1 MIVRLYSSALLG
13 VEGIEV
19 EVEVSAF
26 NAEKPAINVVGLP
39 DAAVRESSQRVTSA
53 LSNSALTWAK
63 GVKTVNLAPA
73 DLKKE
78 GPRFDLPIALALA
91 ETAGEDRVQ
100 DPERYCIA
108 GELAL
113 DGMVRPI
120 RGVLPMALD
129 AKSRGRTR
137 LIVPAVNA
145 PEAAVVEGIEVYG
158 VSNLREAWDFITG
171 QRVLQPYDLD
181 RQALFDTRC
190 RYEIGLEDVKG
201 QYQVK
206 RALEVAA
213 AGGHNL
219 LMVGPPGTGKSM
231 IAKRLPTILPDLT
244 EEEAIDATKI
254 HSIAGLLGKEDALLV
269 TRPFRAPHHTISDV
283 GLLGGGANPGPGE
296 VSLAHNG
303 VLFLDELPEFRRQTL
318 EVLRYGDAKRECR
331 CSPPQIEKYRQ
342 RISGPL
348 LDRIDLHVEVPLVEY
363 RELASDESGEIS
375 GTVRQ
380 RVESAR
386 GKQLKRFSNINKITC
401 NAAMPSKVMRK
412 HCQID
417 ATASGYLEHAMTE
430 LNFSARAHDRILKVA
445 RTLADLAGVDHIAP
459 EHVLEVGCPLLPITC
474 SDHASILRHWIPII
488 SLNGH
493 LDKRRNVPLNIR
505 FNRID
510 MLSIQEKLYFIF

>member
-1 MIVRLYSSALLG
+1 MVMRVYSSALLG

-19 EVEVSAF
+19 EVEISAF

-53 LSNSALTWAK
+53 LSSSALSWAK
-63 GVKTVNLAPA
+63 GVKTINLAPA

-91 ETAGEDRVQ
+91 ETAGDDRIQ
-100 DPERYCIA
+100 EPGRYAIA

-113 DGMVRPI
+113 DGMVRSI
-120 RGVLPMALD
+120 RGVLPMALE
-129 AKSRGRTR
+129 AKRRGRTR
-137 LIVPAVNA
+137 LIVPAANA
-145 PEAAVVEGIEVYG
+145 AEAAVVDGLEVYG
-158 VSNLREAWDFITG
+158 VENLRQAWDFITG
-171 QRVLQPYDLD
+171 QRVMAPYGLD
-181 RQALFDTRC
+181 RGKLFDMGR
-190 RYEIGLEDVKG
+190 RYEVGLEDVKG

-244 EEEAIDATKI
+244 EGEAIEATKV
-254 HSIAGLLGKEDALLV
+254 HSIAGLLGKEDSLLV

-283 GLLGGGANPGPGE
+283 GLLGGGTNPGPGE

-318 EVLRYGDAKRECR
+318 EVMRQPLEDECVTISRAAGTLTFPSRFMMVAAMNPCPCGYYGDPKRECR

-348 LDRIDLHVEVPLVEY
+348 LDRIDIHVEVPLVEY
-363 RELASDESGEIS
+363 RELASDEMGETS
-375 GTVRQ
+375 EVVRCRVEAARVRQ
-380 RVESAR
+380 LE
-386 GKQLKRFSNINKITC
+386 RFMGDGGVSC
-401 NAAMPSKVMRK
+401 NASMPSKVMRK
-412 HCQID
+412 FCRID
-417 ATASGYLEHAMTE
+417 ATASGYLEHAMMD

-445 RTLADLAGVDHIAP
+445 RTLADLAGCENIKP
-459 EHVLEVGCPLLPITC
+459 EHVLEAIQYRT
-474 SDHASILRHWIPII
+474 
-488 SLNGH
+488 
-493 LDKRRNVPLNIR
+493 LDR
-505 FNRID
+505 
-510 MLSIQEKLYFIF
+510 KLMM

>member
-1 MIVRLYSSALLG
+1 MSRMIVRVYSSALLG

-26 NAEKPAINVVGLP
+26 NAEKPAINIVGLP

-53 LSNSALTWAK
+53 LSNSALGWAK
-63 GVKTVNLAPA
+63 GIKTVNLAPA

-91 ETAGEDRVQ
+91 ETAGEDSIQ
-100 DPERYCIA
+100 NPEQYAIA

-120 RGVLPMALD
+120 RGVLPMALE
-129 AKSRGRTR
+129 AKKRGRTR
-137 LIVPAVNA
+137 IIVPAANSA
-145 PEAAVVEGIEVYG
+145 EAAIVEGLEVYG

-171 QRVLQPYDLD
+171 QRLLQPFALD
-181 RQALFDTRC
+181 RKKLFDTHR

-201 QYQVK
+201 QHQVK

-231 IAKRLPTILPDLT
+231 IAKRMPTILPDLT
-244 EEEAIDATKI
+244 EQEAIDTTKI
-254 HSIAGLLGKEDALLV
+254 HSIAGLLEKENSLLV
-269 TRPFRAPHHTISDV
+269 TRPFRAPHHTISDA
-283 GLLGGGANPGPGE
+283 GLLGGGTNPGPGE

-318 EVLRYGDAKRECR
+318 EVMRQPLEDGHVTISRAAGTLTFPSQFMLIAAMNPCPCGYYGDPKRECR

-363 RELASDESGEIS
+363 RELTSDETGETSGDVRTRVEKA
-375 GTVRQ
+375 RQ
-380 RVESAR
+380 R
-386 GKQLKRFSNINKITC
+386 QIQRFSTHKHVTC
-401 NAAMPSKVMRK
+401 NAAMPSKVMRE

-417 ATASGYLEHAMTE
+417 ATASGYLEHAMTD

-445 RTLADLAGVDHIAP
+445 RTLADLSDNEQIGAD
-459 EHVLEVGCPLLPITC
+459 HVLEAIQYRT
-474 SDHASILRHWIPII
+474 
-488 SLNGH
+488 
-493 LDKRRNVPLNIR
+493 LDR
-505 FNRID
+505 
-510 MLSIQEKLYFIF
+510 KLMM

>member
-1 MIVRLYSSALLG
+1 MIVRVYSSALLG
-13 VEGIEV
+13 VEGMEV

-53 LSNSALTWAK
+53 LSTSALSWAK
-63 GVKTVNLAPA
+63 GVKTINLAPA

-91 ETAGEDRVQ
+91 ETAGEDRIQ
-100 DPERYCIA
+100 EPERYSIA

-113 DGMVRPI
+113 DGLVRPI
-120 RGVLPMALD
+120 RGVLPMALE
-129 AKSRGRTR
+129 AKRRGRTR
-137 LIVPAVNA
+137 LIVPAANA
-145 PEAAVVEGIEVYG
+145 AEAAIVDGIEVYG
-158 VSNLREAWDFITG
+158 VENLRQAWDFITG
-171 QRVLQPYDLD
+171 QRILAPYQLD
-181 RQALFDTRC
+181 RKKLFDTR
-190 RYEIGLEDVKG
+190 RHYDIGLEDVKG
-201 QYQVK
+201 QHQVK

-244 EEEAIDATKI
+244 EAEAIDSTKV
-254 HSIAGLLGKEDALLV
+254 HSIAGLLGKENALLV

-283 GLLGGGANPGPGE
+283 GLLGGGTNPGPGE

-318 EVLRYGDAKRECR
+318 EVMRQPLEDAYVTISRAAGTLTFPSRFMMVAAMNPCPCGYYGDPKRECR

-363 RELASDESGEIS
+363 RELASDEQGETS
-375 GTVRQ
+375 AVVRK
-380 RVESAR
+380 RVEAAR
-386 GKQLKRFSNINKITC
+386 TRQLDRFSTNKNITC
-401 NAAMPSKVMRK
+401 NASMPSKVMRE
-412 HCQID
+412 HCRID
-417 ATASGYLEHAMTE
+417 ATSSGYLEHAMNE

-445 RTLADLAGVDHIAP
+445 RTLADLAAAESIQP
-459 EHVLEVGCPLLPITC
+459 EHILEAIQYRT
-474 SDHASILRHWIPII
+474 
-488 SLNGH
+488 
-493 LDKRRNVPLNIR
+493 LDR
-505 FNRID
+505 
-510 MLSIQEKLYFIF
+510 KLMM

>member
-1 MIVRLYSSALLG
+1 MIVRVYSSALLG
-13 VEGIEV
+13 VDGIEV

-53 LSNSALTWAK
+53 LSTSALSWAD
-63 GVKTVNLAPA
+63 GVKTINLAPA

-91 ETAGEDRVQ
+91 ETGGDHRML
-100 DPERYCIA
+100 DPERYAII

-113 DGMVRPI
+113 DGMVRPV
-120 RGVLPMALD
+120 RGVLSMALE
-129 AKSRGRTR
+129 ARRRGRTR
-137 LIVPAVNA
+137 LIVPAANA
-145 PEAAVVEGIEVYG
+145 AEAAVVEGLEVYG
-158 VSNLREAWDFITG
+158 VDNLREAWDFLTG
-171 QRVLQPYDLD
+171 QRILAPYELD
-181 RQALFDTRC
+181 RKRLFDTHRH
-190 RYEIGLEDVKG
+190 YEVGLEDVRG
-201 QYQVK
+201 QHQVK

-244 EEEAIDATKI
+244 EAEAIDSTKV
-254 HSIAGLLGKEDALLV
+254 HSISGLLSKENALLV

-283 GLLGGGANPGPGE
+283 GLLGGGTNPGPGE

-318 EVLRYGDAKRECR
+318 EVMRQPLEDGYVTISRAAGTLSFPSRFMMVAAMNPCPCGYYGDPKRECR

-348 LDRIDLHVEVPLVEY
+348 LDRIDIHVEVPLVEY
-363 RELASDESGEIS
+363 RELASDQAGEKS
-375 GTVRQ
+375 EVVRERVEAARQ
-380 RVESAR
+380 R
-386 GKQLKRFSNINKITC
+386 QLKRFSAQSNVSC
-401 NAAMPSKVMRK
+401 NASMPSKVMRE
-412 HCQID
+412 HCKID
-417 ATASGYLEHAMTE
+417 ATASGYLEHAMSE

-445 RTLADLAGVDHIAP
+445 RTLADLADSSDILP
-459 EHVLEVGCPLLPITC
+459 EHVLEAIQYRT
-474 SDHASILRHWIPII
+474 
-488 SLNGH
+488 
-493 LDKRRNVPLNIR
+493 LDR
-505 FNRID
+505 
-510 MLSIQEKLYFIF
+510 KLMM

>member
-53 LSNSALTWAK
+53 LSNSALSWAK

-120 RGVLPMALD
+120 RGVLPMALA
-129 AKSRGRTR
+129 AKQHGRTR
-137 LIVPAVNA
+137 LIVPAANA
-145 PEAAVVEGIEVYG
+145 AEAAVVEGLEVYG
-158 VSNLREAWDFITG
+158 VDNLREAWDFITG
-171 QRVLQPYDLD
+171 QRILQPHDLD
-181 RQALFDTRC
+181 RQAMFDTRR

-201 QYQVK
+201 QHQVK

-244 EEEAIDATKI
+244 EAEAIDATKI
-254 HSIAGLLGKEDALLV
+254 HSIAGLLGKENALVV

-283 GLLGGGANPGPGE
+283 GLLGGGTNPGPGE

-318 EVLRYGDAKRECR
+318 EVLRQPLEDGYVTISRAAGTLTFPSNFMLIAAMNPCPCGYYGDVKRECR

-363 RELASDESGEIS
+363 RDLASDESGEIS
-375 GTVRQ
+375 GVVRERVEAARVRQ
-380 RVESAR
+380 LERFS
-386 GKQLKRFSNINKITC
+386 GKQSITC
-401 NAAMPSKVMRK
+401 NAAMPSKVMRE
-412 HCQID
+412 HCRID

-445 RTLADLAGVDHIAP
+445 RTLADLAGLESIAA
-459 EHVLEVGCPLLPITC
+459 EHVLEAIQY
-474 SDHASILRHWIPII
+474 R
-488 SLNGH
+488 SL
-493 LDKRRNVPLNIR
+493 DR
-505 FNRID
+505 
-510 MLSIQEKLYFIF
+510 KLMM

>member
-1 MIVRLYSSALLG
+1 MIVRVFSSALMG
-13 VEGIEV
+13 VEGVEV

-53 LSNSALTWAK
+53 LSNSALSWAD

-78 GPRFDLPIALALA
+78 GPRYDLPIALALA
-91 ETAGEDRVQ
+91 ETAGDDRMIE
-100 DPERYCIA
+100 PEKYSIV

-120 RGVLPMALD
+120 QGILPMAIE
-129 AKSRGRTR
+129 ARRKGRTR
-137 LIVPAVNA
+137 LIVPAANA
-145 PEAAVVEGIEVYG
+145 AEAAIVDGIEVYG
-158 VSNLREAWDFITG
+158 VDDLRQAWDFITG
-171 QRVLQPYDLD
+171 QRLLAPYALD
-181 RQALFDTRC
+181 RKKLFATYRH
-190 RYEIGLEDVKG
+190 YEIGMEDVKG
-201 QYQVK
+201 QHQVK

-231 IAKRLPTILPDLT
+231 IAKRLPTILPDMS
-244 EEEAIDATKI
+244 EEESIEATKI
-254 HSIAGLLGKEDALLV
+254 HSISGLLSKESSLLV
-269 TRPFRAPHHTISDV
+269 TRPFRSPHYTISDV
-283 GLLGGGANPGPGE
+283 GLIGGGANPGPGE

-318 EVLRYGDAKRECR
+318 ETLRAPLEDHTVTISRSAGTLTFPSRFMLIAAMNPCPCGYYGDPKRECR

-363 RELASDESGEIS
+363 RELASEEEGERS
-375 GTVRQ
+375 EPVRA
-380 RVESAR
+380 RVEAAR
-386 GKQLKRFSNINKITC
+386 TRQLERFASSKGVTC
-401 NAAMPSKVMRK
+401 NAAMPSKVMRE
-412 HCQID
+412 HCRID
-417 ATASGYLEHAMTE
+417 ATASGYLEHAMNE

-445 RTLADLAGVDHIAP
+445 RTLADLAASEDIQAAHI
-459 EHVLEVGCPLLPITC
+459 LEAIQY
-474 SDHASILRHWIPII
+474 R
-488 SLNGH
+488 SL
-493 LDKRRNVPLNIR
+493 DR
-505 FNRID
+505 
-510 MLSIQEKLYFIF
+510 KLMM

>member
-1 MIVRLYSSALLG
+1 MIVRVYSSALLG

-19 EVEVSAF
+19 EVEASAF

-53 LSNSALTWAK
+53 LSNSALSWAK
-63 GVKTVNLAPA
+63 GIKTINLAPA

-91 ETAGEDRVQ
+91 ETAGDEQ
-100 DPERYCIA
+100 IQNPEKYVIA

-120 RGVLPMALD
+120 RGVLPMALE
-129 AKSRGRTR
+129 AKKQGRSRI
-137 LIVPAVNA
+137 IVPLANA
-145 PEAAVVEGIEVYG
+145 AEAAVVDDLEVYG
-158 VSNLREAWDFITG
+158 VENLRQAWDFITG
-171 QRVLQPYDLD
+171 QRLLQPYNLQ
-181 RQALFDTRC
+181 REALFNKHRN
-190 RYEIGLEDVKG
+190 YEIGLEDVKG
-201 QYQVK
+201 QHQVK

-219 LMVGPPGTGKSM
+219 LMIGPPGTGKSM
-231 IAKRLPTILPDLT
+231 IAKRMPTILPDLT
-244 EEEAIDATKI
+244 EAEAIDTTKI
-254 HSIAGLLGKEDALLV
+254 HSISGLLGKEDALLA

-283 GLLGGGANPGPGE
+283 GLLGGGAQPGPGE

-318 EVLRYGDAKRECR
+318 EVMRQPLEDGQVTISRAAGTLTFPSRFMLIAAMNPCPCGYYGDPKRECR

-363 RELASDESGEIS
+363 KELTSDITGETS
-375 GTVRQ
+375 TTVRQ
-380 RVESAR
+380 RVQEAR
-386 GKQLKRFSNINKITC
+386 ALQSERFASSNHITC
-401 NAAMPSKVMRK
+401 NANMPSKVMRE
-412 HCQID
+412 HCRID
-417 ATASGYLEHAMTE
+417 ATASGYLEHAMTD

-445 RTLADLAGVDHIAP
+445 RTLADLAGCQNIEAQHI
-459 EHVLEVGCPLLPITC
+459 LEAIQYRTLDRKLL
-474 SDHASILRHWIPII
+474 
-488 SLNGH
+488 
-493 LDKRRNVPLNIR
+493 
-505 FNRID
+505 
-510 MLSIQEKLYFIF
+510 M

>member
-1 MIVRLYSSALLG
+1 MIVRVYSSALLG
-13 VEGIEV
+13 VDGIEV

-53 LSNSALTWAK
+53 LSTSALSWAD
-63 GVKTVNLAPA
+63 GVKTINLAPA

-91 ETAGEDRVQ
+91 ETAGEKSIIE
-100 DPERYCIA
+100 PERYAII

-113 DGMVRPI
+113 DGMVRPV
-120 RGVLPMALD
+120 RGVLSMALN
-129 AKSRGRTR
+129 AKKRGRTR
-137 LIVPAVNA
+137 LIVPTANA
-145 PEAAVVEGIEVYG
+145 AEAAVVEGLEVYG
-158 VSNLREAWDFITG
+158 VDNLREAWDFVTG
-171 QRVLQPYDLD
+171 QRVLAPYELD
-181 RQALFDTRC
+181 RKRLFDTHRH
-190 RYEIGLEDVKG
+190 YEVGLEDVRG
-201 QYQVK
+201 QHQVK

-244 EEEAIDATKI
+244 EAEAIEATKV
-254 HSIAGLLGKEDALLV
+254 HSISGLLRKENALLV

-283 GLLGGGANPGPGE
+283 GLLGGGTNPGPGE

-318 EVLRYGDAKRECR
+318 EVMRQPLEDGYVTISRAAGTLSFPSRFMMVAAMNPCPCGYYGDPKRECR

-348 LDRIDLHVEVPLVEY
+348 LDRIDIHVEVPLVEY
-363 RELASDESGEIS
+363 RELASDELGETS
-375 GTVRQ
+375 AEVRG

-386 GKQLKRFSNINKITC
+386 ERQLARFSEQDNVSC
-401 NAAMPSKVMRK
+401 NASMPSKLMRE
-412 HCQID
+412 HCKID
-417 ATASGYLEHAMTE
+417 ATASGYLEHAMNE

-445 RTLADLAGVDHIAP
+445 RTLADLADSADILP
-459 EHVLEVGCPLLPITC
+459 EHILEAIQYR
-474 SDHASILRHWIPII
+474 A
-488 SLNGH
+488 
-493 LDKRRNVPLNIR
+493 LDR
-505 FNRID
+505 
-510 MLSIQEKLYFIF
+510 KLMM